1 MIYSST
7 YKKNRKSIYP
17 FCIGFGLMGLIHFAG
32 TEASASFEFNPIV
45 AQLTPTGPGATVSFS
60 VTNLDATKIPVQIS
74 IVSREPDMMGKETYK
89 VTPEAAKEIA
99 KKFNI
104 YPPQLVLNPKE
115 TRTIRV
121 SWIGESNSPVEIPFR
136 IIAEELPIDL
146 DDPNKVYKNAVAKIA
161 ISTRYIG
168 SLYITPTGAK
178 PKLKVEAF
186 PAKENKENLVLQI
199 ENEGT
204 AHQVIKNPKLTI
216 SLTATKD
223 AKPILI
229 SGNSLRDLF
238 NQNIL
243 AKKSRM
249 FILPWPKELT
259 RGNLKVSLDIAQD

>member
-1 MIYSST
+1 MIYSCT
-7 YKKNRKSIYP
+7 HKKISDLVFS
-17 FCIGFGLMGLIHFAG
+17 FCIGFGFMGLILFTA

-45 AQLTPTGPGATVSFS
+45 AQLAPTGPGATISFS
-60 VTNLDATKIPVQIS
+60 VTNLDTTKIPVQIS
-74 IVSREPDMMGKETYK
+74 IVSREPDIMGKETYK

-121 SWIGESNSPVEIPFR
+121 SWIGESSSPVEIPFR

-146 DDPNKVYKNAVAKIA
+146 ENPQKVYKNAVAKIA

-168 SLYITPTGAK
+168 SLYITPPGAK

-186 PAKENKENLVLQI
+186 PAKENKDNLVLQI

-204 AHQVIKNPKLTI
+204 AHQVIKNPKLTL
-216 SLTATKD
+216 SLTATKE
-223 AKPILI
+223 AKPLLI
-229 SGNSLRDLF
+229 SGNDLKDLF

-249 FILPWPKELT
+249 FILPWPKELA
-259 RGNLKVSLDIAQD
+259 RGNLKVNLDIAQD